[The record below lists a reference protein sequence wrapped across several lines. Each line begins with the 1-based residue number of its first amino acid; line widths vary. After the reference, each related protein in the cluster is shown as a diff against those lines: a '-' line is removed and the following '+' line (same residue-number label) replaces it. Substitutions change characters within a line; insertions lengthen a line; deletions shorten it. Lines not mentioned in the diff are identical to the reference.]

1 MNRSYLNQS
10 PRMFRFESVVSEL
23 LISKSLMSM
32 RTQSMSTQPILKIR
46 RARALFSIL
55 CLLAAFLTLLPSAL
69 GQGTADFTLSTA
81 AFSPD
86 AVGPGGTTSSNIT
99 IGTVNSLS
107 ATVNLSCQ
115 VTPQQTTGTPVCTV
129 SPTSVTSPGSAAA
142 TITTSGLTPTVGYAV
157 TISATDASGTIS
169 AQQDLT
175 VLAVTPQF
183 TITIQTAVAPGSVP
197 AGSGGQGIVSINP
210 INGYTTP
217 PDPNNP
223 TGGITLACASITP
236 LVTIPPV
243 CSFSPASIKIT
254 GSSVTSTI
262 TVSSY
267 GPITTGAALRPRSFY
282 SLWFP
287 LPMLAVVSLGA
298 AARSRRARKAWG
310 LLALFL
316 VSGALLLLPACANTK
331 TTTTTPNGVTPNN
344 SYTLTVVGVD
354 VDGVISSN
362 AGSTSTNPTVSLTV
376 TSPTD

>member
-1 MNRSYLNQS
+1 
-10 PRMFRFESVVSEL
+10 
-23 LISKSLMSM
+23 
-32 RTQSMSTQPILKIR
+32 
-46 RARALFSIL
+46 
-55 CLLAAFLTLLPSAL
+55 
-69 GQGTADFTLSTA
+69 
-81 AFSPD
+81 
-86 AVGPGGTTSSNIT
+86 
-99 IGTVNSLS
+99 
-107 ATVNLSCQ
+107 
-115 VTPQQTTGTPVCTV
+115 
-129 SPTSVTSPGSAAA
+129 
-142 TITTSGLTPTVGYAV
+142 VGYTV
-157 TISATDASGTIS
+157 TISGTDASGTIS

-183 TITIQTAVAPGSVP
+183 TITIRTAVAPGSVP